1 MVKPRKDR
9 QRKRKFYG
17 NHFTPSKT
25 NDEKRS
31 RSDDNGLQNGSGSEH
46 CQQTQASSSSF
57 RKLSLDLG
65 EQGPQSS
72 RSRSIC
78 DDAQPDEKLTGF
90 RLFRLECIINFFQSF
105 PCPSCLNSQEL
116 EDNFHVTEKLNG
128 INSSLTLVCRSCK
141 ATVNLQNDENV
152 NLRFQAG

>member
-17 NHFTPSKT
+17 NRFTPSKT

-65 EQGPQSS
+65 ERPH
-72 RSRSIC
+72 RAL
-78 DDAQPDEKLTGF
+78 DLDPFAMM
-90 RLFRLECIINFFQSF
+90 
-105 PCPSCLNSQEL
+105 PSQMKS
-116 EDNFHVTEKLNG
+116 
-128 INSSLTLVCRSCK
+128 
-141 ATVNLQNDENV
+141 
-152 NLRFQAG
+152 